1 MDFQRLDPFDGAFR
15 AGLRER
21 REVSARVTLLVIALG
36 FVVVCG
42 ACGGGQSSNGE
53 EKKTA
58 TLIFD
63 DAKAAVRQA
72 SSFHM
77 AGQVVDQGLTLDENL
92 SPARGGGQVTVKGAT
107 MQIVVGGGEAYIKAD

>member
-1 MDFQRLDPFDGAFR
+1 MDFQRVDLFDGALR
-15 AGLRER
+15 AGSRER
-21 REVSARVTLLVIALG
+21 RKIGARMALLVVGLG

-58 TLIFD
+58 TQIFD

-77 AGQVVDQGLTLDENL
+77 AGQSVDQGLALDENL

-107 MQIVVGGGEAYIKAD
+107 MQIVVSGGE